1 MHKYLT
7 NCNSDT
13 YSIPFTFASWLQH
26 LKYSAAFKIGP
37 SLDIPLA
44 DLNSAFETIILA
56 LKESGVS
63 TQSNF
68 SSIYGLV
75 ITQGTNFFTS
85 PIYQTL
91 LAQLCLIREDALLN
105 IYGMCP
111 KSGQLLHKRSDIEAY
126 LNIFWK
132 SAFDKLISIN
142 SELFLNL
149 TDAVKKAFSPNLHL
163 SLWIGLKTPQFYL
176 PGTDKALSLTLSKE
190 YPDICIS
197 YRTLLSFPRLVN
209 VHDWSSS
216 FASVLSLEQE
226 EASGRFIYCLK
237 ALFLIGIIK
246 RLKKAK
252 QAIPDFVERC
262 NLGDSLDFEDNV

>member
-1 MHKYLT
+1 
-7 NCNSDT
+7 
-13 YSIPFTFASWLQH
+13 

-37 SLDIPLA
+37 FLDIPLGE
-44 DLNSAFETIILA
+44 LNAAFETIILA
-56 LKESGVS
+56 LKESGVNA
-63 TQSNF
+63 QSNF
-68 SSIYGLV
+68 SSIYGLI
-75 ITQGTNFFTS
+75 ITLGDNFYSS

-111 KSGQLLHKRSDIEAY
+111 KSGQLLYKRSDIEAY
-126 LNIFWK
+126 FKIFWK
-132 SAFDKLISIN
+132 SAFDKLISFKP
-142 SELFLNL
+142 ELFLNL
-149 TDAVKKAFSPNLHL
+149 TDALKKAFSPSLHL
-163 SLWIGLKTPQFYL
+163 SLWTGLKTPQFYL
-176 PGTDKALSLTLSKE
+176 PGTDKFLSFTLSKE

-209 VHDWSSS
+209 VYDWSSS
-216 FASVLSLEQE
+216 FASVLSLVLE

-237 ALFLIGIIK
+237 ALFLVGIIK

-252 QAIPDFVERC
+252 QIIPDFVERC